1 MGPLAVTIVDWNA
14 PAAVMLWS
22 EAKVV
27 GFERGGTLWKGTLA
41 DAVLY
46 VMDLLEGTR
55 ERAEIVVSHEGG
67 TRNSWLTLADIEA
80 LALRPDYPSRLP

>member
-1 MGPLAVTIVDWNA
+1 MEIVDWHA

-27 GFERGGTLWKGTLA
+27 GFERGGTLWQGTLA

-46 VMDLLEGTR
+46 VLDLPEHTR
-55 ERAEIVVSHEGG
+55 EKAEVVVSYDHG
-67 TRNSWLTLADIEA
+67 RQNSWLNCADIEA
-80 LALRPDYPSRLP
+80 LARRPDYPHW

>member
-1 MGPLAVTIVDWNA
+1 MEIVDWHA

-27 GFERGGTLWKGTLA
+27 GFERGGTLWQGTLA

-46 VMDLLEGTR
+46 VLDLPEHKR
-55 ERAEIVVSHEGG
+55 EKAEVIVSHDH
-67 TRNSWLTLADIEA
+67 RRQNSWLNCADIEA
-80 LALRPDYPSRLP
+80 LARRPDYPALVMRG

>member
-1 MGPLAVTIVDWNA
+1 MEIVDWHA

-27 GFERGGTLWKGTLA
+27 GFERGGTLWNGTLA

-46 VMDLLEGTR
+46 VMDLPEDTR
-55 ERAEIVVSHEGG
+55 QKAEIVISYEGG
-67 TRNSWLTLADIEA
+67 RQNSWLTAIDIEA
-80 LALRPDYPSRLP
+80 LARRPDYPHW